1 MVTFIKK
8 TVALAL
14 LVLVGAAMTAC
25 SNEEQLNDSVSI
37 CNTVTHRITAE
48 QASQN
53 ALEFVNN
60 IKGTSR
66 SNTNSLEVEEVKA
79 VGVEGSRS
87 GNDTISVDS
96 LFYVV
101 NFKDNN
107 GYVIAAS
114 DDRETPIYA
123 YIEKGKYSE
132 LDTLNK
138 GYDAFVS
145 ALMESKI
152 NNKFDDYR
160 YIDEERERIIYH
172 RDEKPDTFEIMKP
185 LLKTKWNQTTY
196 AKYCP
201 GDYTGCVAT
210 AFAQICSYTKQP
222 NSIRA
227 NYNGVT
233 YTGYMDWDRIEKEC
247 ISFSGN
253 VNSNDLINQVSGFM
267 LYLGCLF
274 EAKYKSGGTDIDS
287 ERAVSRMRDFGC
299 NISGLTDYD
308 AINVMNDLKKGNRI
322 VYMRGNA
329 RYYHVGFVFRK
340 YVDGHGWVVDG
351 YIFSRKNNQESL
363 YMHCNWGWGGYC
375 DGYFLSDVLNTG
387 ENPYYDDYGNPNSR
401 ANYNFRY
408 HLKTA
413 TVCK

>member
-185 LLKTKWNQTTY
+185 LLKNKWDQSYYNL
-196 AKYCP
+196 YCP
-201 GDYTGCVAT
+201 GKYTGCVPT
-210 AFAQICSYTKQP
+210 AFAQIFSYLKSLCYIELEDNGILYSTK
-222 NSIRA
+222 I
-227 NYNGVT
+227 
-233 YTGYMDWDRIEKEC
+233 DWDKIEYEC
-247 ISFSGN
+247 SRNWGFTYSDDLRHQIS
-253 VNSNDLINQVSGFM
+253 VLM
-267 LYLGCLF
+267 RYLGGIF
-274 EAKYKSGGTDIDS
+274 KAEYKSDATS
-287 ERAVSRMRDFGC
+287 VNPKNAVSVLSDLNY

-308 AINVMNDLKKGNRI
+308 AVNVMNDLKKGNRI
-322 VYMRGNA
+322 VFMSGFG

-351 YIFSRKNNQESL
+351 YIFSRKNNNESL
-363 YMHCNWGWGGYC
+363 YMHCNWGWGGSC
-375 DGYFLSDVLNTG
+375 DGYFLSDVLNAE
-387 ENPYYDDYGNPNSR
+387 ENPYYDDYGNPISR
-401 ANYNFRY
+401 SSKNYRY
-408 HLKTA
+408 KLKTA